1 MRFLIG
7 ILSTRS
13 VVVTMNFL
21 TVCLQK
27 ILLCNLSNDIG
38 LSLFDRRNI
47 KSFKLR
53 AEILRPHK
61 SKFIDIDIKQHFCN
75 THVAC
80 KLKYLES
87 YWVIKWTNWILIFF
101 SSCDENIYFIYFKL
115 APIAFQLLF
124 ISWIFWYLPK

>member
-1 MRFLIG
+1 MKFYRQGPLLLRWIFWQSVCKRFYFAIWAMTSDYRFLIG
-7 ILSTRS
+7 EIS
-13 VVVTMNFL
+13 
-21 TVCLQK
+21 K
-27 ILLCNLSNDIG
+27 ASNWE
-38 LSLFDRRNI
+38 
-47 KSFKLR
+47 LR
-53 AEILRPHK
+53 YWDHK

>member
-1 MRFLIG
+1 MRFLIE

-47 KSFKLR
+47 KSFKLK

-75 THVAC
+75 THFAC
-80 KLKYLES
+80 KLKDLES
-87 YWVIKWTNWILIFF
+87 YWVIKRTNWILNFF
-101 SSCDENIYFIYFKL
+101 SSCDENIYFIYSEL